1 MIAKAKAFAA
11 KGECMYATKR
21 SAFAM
26 ILAIFVVVLVALGGV
41 LLLSNVS
48 MGSKSV
54 GDNYLRA
61 QAELLA
67 DSATEFGVMRAQGFN
82 TNGNTDCLDN
92 LNITVY
98 NSNGQ
103 AAGNEMFDVSIS
115 YSYSFRYLNQN
126 TSCSNILAHN
136 TGKDTMMLLDVTVT
150 DRNLSTESIRIH
162 KRSWQKL

>member
-1 MIAKAKAFAA
+1 
-11 KGECMYATKR
+11 MYATKR

-41 LLLSNVS
+41 LLLSNAS
-48 MGSKSV
+48 KGSKSV

-82 TNGNTDCLDN
+82 TNSNTNCLDN

-103 AAGNEMFDVSIS
+103 AVGNEMFDISIS
-115 YSYSFRYLNQN
+115 YAYSFRYLNQN
-126 TSCSNILAHN
+126 PSCSNILAHN
-136 TGKDTMMLLDVTVT
+136 TGKDTMMLLDITVT
-150 DRNLSTESIRIH
+150 DHNLSTEPIRIH

>member
-1 MIAKAKAFAA
+1 
-11 KGECMYATKR
+11 MYATKR

-41 LLLSNVS
+41 LLLSNAS

-67 DSATEFGVMRAQGFN
+67 DSATEFGVLRAQGFN
-82 TNGNTDCLDN
+82 TNGNTDCLDT
-92 LNITVY
+92 LNITVNDSGGSAMY
-98 NSNGQ
+98 DIVVNY
-103 AAGNEMFDVSIS
+103 A
-115 YSYSFRYLNQN
+115 YSFRYLNQN

-150 DRNLSTESIRIH
+150 DRNLSTEPIRIH

>member
-1 MIAKAKAFAA
+1 
-11 KGECMYATKR
+11 MYATKR

-41 LLLSNVS
+41 LLLSNAS

-67 DSATEFGVMRAQGFN
+67 DSATEFGVLRAQGFDRS
-82 TNGNTDCLDN
+82 GGHCLDT
-92 LNITVY
+92 LNITVNDSGGSAMY
-98 NSNGQ
+98 DIVINY
-103 AAGNEMFDVSIS
+103 A
-115 YSYSFRYLNQN
+115 YSFRYLNQN
-126 TSCSNILAHN
+126 TACSNILAHN

-150 DRNLSTESIRIH
+150 DHNLSTEPIRIH

>member
-1 MIAKAKAFAA
+1 
-11 KGECMYATKR
+11 MYASKR

-26 ILAIFVVVLVALGGV
+26 IVAIFVVVLVSLGGII
-41 LLLSNVS
+41 LLNNAS
-48 MGSKSV
+48 MGSKSI

-67 DSATEFGVMRAQGFN
+67 DSATEFAVMRAQGFN
-82 TNGNTDCLDN
+82 TNGNANCLDT
-92 LNITVY
+92 LNITAY
-98 NSNGQ
+98 NANGQ
-103 AAGNEMFDVSIS
+103 AAGNEMFDISVS

-126 TSCSNILAHN
+126 PACSNILADN

-150 DRNLSTESIRIH
+150 DRGLATEPIRIH